1 MKYLTKLM
9 GERTSLDGVT
19 LIAICGGFILFGGIA
34 KLFAWVGLAYGV
46 WTLLKTESQKCL
58 DYM

>member
-46 WTLLKTESQKCL
+46 WTLLKTES
-58 DYM
+58 